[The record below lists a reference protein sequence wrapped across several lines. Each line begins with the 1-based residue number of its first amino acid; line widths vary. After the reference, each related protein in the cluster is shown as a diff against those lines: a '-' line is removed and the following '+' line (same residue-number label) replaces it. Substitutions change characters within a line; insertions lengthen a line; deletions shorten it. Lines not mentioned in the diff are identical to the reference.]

1 MTEILSLSLGD
12 TVCTQVEVKL
22 PMLETLLQSA
32 TSFIFT
38 SRNECFVRTAQE
50 IGGSERVEPS
60 DPEKKEAE
68 GLWKSILTRH
78 RDAYTLACKTFR
90 DIFEEKYYLSTYCEV
105 KRDEFLRWKQGSFFV
120 AEYERMIGLEES
132 DVSQLHVVFQ
142 TKLAGSQEGGAT
154 LILTLSL
161 TGNWVG
167 PNGLRHHSHDSSAAK
182 ACFF

>member
-1 MTEILSLSLGD
+1 MGIETRQLTLRRNWKESMPPFTNRQRKQNQNG
-12 TVCTQVEVKL
+12 TQDLIE
-22 PMLETLLQSA
+22 
-32 TSFIFT
+32 
-38 SRNECFVRTAQE
+38 
-50 IGGSERVEPS
+50 
-60 DPEKKEAE
+60 KEAE